1 MLTLENNKTKKA
13 IFREMEELELLLKM
27 FEEVGGHVQVQDE
40 VVHQNERY
48 PIWTLSIGSQNPEHP
63 VIGFFG
69 GVHGIEK
76 IGSEVLFSYFKTI
89 LSLLKWD
96 QAFQER
102 LKKSRLVFMPIVNPV
117 GVAKRRRSNGR
128 GIDLM
133 RNSPLD
139 GEVPGGP
146 FYYGHR
152 YGSWLPYFRGKEGEV
167 MERESQALCDF
178 VEKELFRHK
187 HSMAVDL
194 HSGFG
199 ARDRLWFPY
208 AYSRKPFPDLS
219 QAHALKTLLDETYPN
234 HFYVFEPVSQNY
246 TIHGDLWDYLYEK
259 NRQRPN
265 HNFFFP
271 LTLEMGS
278 WIWLKKNPI
287 QIFWPEGIWHPVKP
301 HRFQRTL
308 RRHLNLFDFLHRV
321 MFAENHWMNLG
332 QEQAEFHQK
341 KGAKIWYES

>member
-1 MLTLENNKTKKA
+1 
-13 IFREMEELELLLKM
+13 MEELELLLKM
-27 FEEVGGHVQVQDE
+27 FDGLGRVQKVDE
-40 VVHQNERY
+40 ITHQGLSY

-76 IGSEVLFSYFKTI
+76 IGSEVLFAYLKTI

-96 QAFQER
+96 DAFKER
-102 LKKSRLVFMPIVNPV
+102 LTKSRLVFMPIVNPV
-117 GVAKRRRSNGR
+117 GVAKRRRSNGNSV
-128 GIDLM
+128 DLM

-139 GEVPGGP
+139 GEEKGGP

-152 YGSWLPYFRGKEGEV
+152 YGPWLPYYRGKEGHP

-178 VEKELFRHK
+178 VQKELLGAK

-208 AYSRKPFPDLS
+208 AYSRKPFPELGKT
-219 QAHALKTLLDETYPN
+219 HALKALFEETYPN
-234 HFYVFEPVSQNY
+234 HFYVLEPVSRQY
-246 TIHGDLWDYLYEK
+246 TIHGDLWDYIYEE
-259 NRQRPN
+259 NRKKPN
-265 HNFFFP
+265 SNFFLP

-278 WIWLKKNPI
+278 WIWLKKNPM
-287 QIFWPEGIWHPVKP
+287 QIFWPSGLWHPIKP
-301 HRFQRTL
+301 HRFQRIM

-321 MFAENHWMNLG
+321 MVANGHWMHLTPEE
-332 QEQAEFHQK
+332 EQFHYK
-341 KGAKIWYES
+341 KGVKLWYES